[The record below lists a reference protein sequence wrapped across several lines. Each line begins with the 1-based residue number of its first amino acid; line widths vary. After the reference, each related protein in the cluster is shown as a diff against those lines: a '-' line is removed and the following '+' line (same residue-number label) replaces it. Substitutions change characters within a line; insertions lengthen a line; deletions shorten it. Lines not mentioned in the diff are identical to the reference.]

1 MVITQESAESFT
13 TQHRL
18 LAADIR
24 SPREQQDVALPLMI
38 PFGMVTLDIFTQH
51 PTQGNSRHGDRAVS
65 TKCPRYRVVLR
76 HLNISILD
84 GGDRTKLAGAAG
96 FETWSGS
103 TE

>member
-24 SPREQQDVALPLMI
+24 TPREQQDVALPLMI
-38 PFGMVTLDIFTQH
+38 PFGMVMLDIFTQP

-76 HLNISILD
+76 HLSILD
-84 GGDRTKLAGAAG
+84 GGDRTELAGAGG
-96 FETWSGS
+96 FETLHSK
-103 TE
+103 